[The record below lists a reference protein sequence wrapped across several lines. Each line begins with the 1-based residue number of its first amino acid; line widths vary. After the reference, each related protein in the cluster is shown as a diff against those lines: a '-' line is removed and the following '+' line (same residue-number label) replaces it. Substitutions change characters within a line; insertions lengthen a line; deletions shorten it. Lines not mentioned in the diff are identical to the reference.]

1 MATAAMQTQAPAQP
15 WERCS
20 HERPHRHPGTADVP
34 GVRSPLDQALERQRC
49 EQAWHQAVQRGD
61 RQALFSLRLH
71 IAEAAARA
79 RRKPG
84 AREQWLAWMLLRC
97 ALLLPRRT
105 F

>member
-1 MATAAMQTQAPAQP
+1 MNVLTDT
-15 WERCS
+15 
-20 HERPHRHPGTADVP
+20 PGTADVP

-49 EQAWHQAVQRGD
+49 EQAWHQAVQRATA
-61 RQALFSLRLH
+61 RPCSACVCTLPR
-71 IAEAAARA
+71 AARA